1 MVDSMDLSNGDLAPW
16 SAIMYTTG
24 HMRSSTARPKAKNI
38 SRLSK
43 HNSAQA
49 SEISGDAMPT
59 KKEIADLAR
68 FAKRVRAGKEPLTYI
83 KL

>member
-1 MVDSMDLSNGDLAPW
+1 
-16 SAIMYTTG
+16 
-24 HMRSSTARPKAKNI
+24 
-38 SRLSK
+38 
-43 HNSAQA
+43 
-49 SEISGDAMPT
+49 MPT